1 MKPKLFLGLF
11 IVLASVLF
19 MKSYVSVQEVRIPD
33 KMANRNLKNLDSKQD
48 RSYQKSSPQNQPQL
62 KNNFENI
69 RRVFRK
75 INKHKISQQASGIIE
90 KSQKTTVGFENNY
103 SITEDMPAWEKF
115 QLSISNQELYGTD
128 EESQSMINEL
138 LASLAVSP
146 FTSISQ
152 FEGGTQFKL
161 LVNLQDGGEAMFK
174 PMRFPRSQGTLP
186 NHYQFN
192 DFERHTAEIAAFHL
206 DKLLVSSNF
215 WKIT

>member
-33 KMANRNLKNLDSKQD
+33 KMANRNLKNLDSRQD
-48 RSYQKSSPQNQPQL
+48 RSYQNASPQNQPQL

-206 DKLLVSSNF
+206 DKLLVSLNY
-215 WKIT
+215 

>member
-103 SITEDMPAWEKF
+103 FITEDMPAWEKF

-128 EESQSMINEL
+128 EEAQSMINEL

-215 WKIT
+215 

>member
-33 KMANRNLKNLDSKQD
+33 KMANRNLKNLDSRQD
-48 RSYQKSSPQNQPQL
+48 RSYQNASPQNQPQL
-62 KNNFENI
+62 KNKFENI

-75 INKHKISQQASGIIE
+75 INKHKIFQQASRIIE
-90 KSQKTTVGFENNY
+90 KYPKKTVGFENNY

-146 FTSISQ
+146 FTTISQ

-161 LVNLQDGGEAMFK
+161 LVNLQDGAEAMFK

-215 WKIT
+215 